1 MDQDALTVETAT
13 AADVPAAQVLIEG
26 ARQWLRSR
34 GIDQWQDPVPDAV
47 LVRDVE
53 QGNLFVVRQ
62 DGVVAAMVTVA
73 DSDSETWG
81 VESRSAVYVH
91 RLAVAQTHRG
101 SRLGQRL
108 LAWVEERAADR
119 GAAFVRLDCA
129 TDNPGLRS
137 FYERQGFRHVR
148 DVRVT
153 ALDGGRQLASSLY
166 ERELVR

>member
-13 AADVPAAQVLIEG
+13 AADVPAAQALIEG

-47 LVRDVE
+47 LVRDAE
-53 QGNLFVVRQ
+53 QGSLFLVRQ
-62 DGVVAAMVTVA
+62 DEVVVAMVTVA
-73 DSDSETWG
+73 DSDSETWD
-81 VESRSAVYVH
+81 VASSPSVYVH

-108 LAWVEERAADR
+108 LAWVEQRAADR

-137 FYERQGFRHVR
+137 FYERQGFRHVS
-148 DVRVT
+148 DVMVT

>member
-1 MDQDALTVETAT
+1 MDQDVLTVEMAS
-13 AADVPAAQVLIEG
+13 AADVPAAQAVIDG
-26 ARQWLRSR
+26 ARRWLRSR
-34 GIDQWQDPVPDAV
+34 GIDQWQDSVPDAV
-47 LVRDVE
+47 LLRDAE
-53 QGNLFVVRQ
+53 QGSLFVVRQ
-62 DGVVAAMVTVA
+62 DEVVVAMVTVF

-81 VESRSAVYVH
+81 AESSPALYVH
-91 RLAVAQTHRG
+91 RLAVAQTYRG

-129 TDNPGLRS
+129 TDNPGLRR

-148 DVRVT
+148 DVMVT

-166 ERELVR
+166 ERELVW